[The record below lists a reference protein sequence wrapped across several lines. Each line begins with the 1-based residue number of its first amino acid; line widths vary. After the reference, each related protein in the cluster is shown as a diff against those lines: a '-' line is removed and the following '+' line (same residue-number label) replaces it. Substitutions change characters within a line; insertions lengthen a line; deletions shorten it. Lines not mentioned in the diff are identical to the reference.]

1 MDNDLNELIGRIR
14 INESK
19 ISALRERL
27 LVTDSN
33 MISEYKKLS
42 YDIRSLEHEIREIK
56 KEVFE
61 IKESI
66 KDMIKE
72 MQNFAK
78 SSDLKVLEKYINLWN
93 PLNFVTDKEV
103 KKLINEELQKITEKK
118 VKK

>member
-1 MDNDLNELIGRIR
+1 MDNTLNELIGRIR

-19 ISALRERL
+19 ISSLRERL

-33 MISEYKKLS
+33 MILEYKKLS
-42 YDIRSLEHEIREIK
+42 YNIRSLQHEIQAIK
-56 KEVFE
+56 KEVYE
-61 IKESI
+61 IRESI
-66 KDMIKE
+66 RDMIKE

-78 SSDLKVLEKYINLWN
+78 KSDLKVLEKYINLWN

-103 KKLINEELQKITEKK
+103 KKIIDEELQKIKESR